1 MEALD
6 DMECPIA
13 ENIRNDSSHLLKTNF
28 LRLARGGGGRC
39 DRLKHPG
46 L

>member
-1 MEALD
+1 MGVLD
-6 DMECPIA
+6 DMERPIA

-28 LRLARGGGGRC
+28 LRLVRGGGGWC